1 MAEYIP
7 ELANVPALL
16 RTDDG
21 GFGGNWTRDSCG
33 DVDARSE
40 PVPVRVA
47 HSVVRSHGRAHDSRH
62 TWLHDIW
69 QRHAVDLIAQLW
81 TVTGGQCRQN
91 HLGVRH
97 LVHVSVA
104 NFPCVPARRRVHV
117 GHVKRRNAGPGQSDA
132 SSPAATENGEIRE
145 LQQLSAGADYSD
157 TDTEMSESDD
167 EVQESSV
174 TPVPETTR
182 THVERRERFVREK
195 VRIVFR
201 LVIVIATAMT
211 AMLAGANFGLFQ
223 SLVGSMGASCLAY
236 SAPAFFHVVVF
247 RRQLSFWEKLKD
259 WLIVAFGVVGAII
272 GTLATLYEFSKVH
285 GLKA

>member
-1 MAEYIP
+1 M
-7 ELANVPALL
+7 
-16 RTDDG
+16 
-21 GFGGNWTRDSCG
+21 
-33 DVDARSE
+33 
-40 PVPVRVA
+40 
-47 HSVVRSHGRAHDSRH
+47 
-62 TWLHDIW
+62 
-69 QRHAVDLIAQLW
+69 
-81 TVTGGQCRQN
+81 
-91 HLGVRH
+91 
-97 LVHVSVA
+97 
-104 NFPCVPARRRVHV
+104 
-117 GHVKRRNAGPGQSDA
+117 
-132 SSPAATENGEIRE
+132 
-145 LQQLSAGADYSD
+145 
-157 TDTEMSESDD
+157 
-167 EVQESSV
+167 
-174 TPVPETTR
+174 
-182 THVERRERFVREK
+182 REK